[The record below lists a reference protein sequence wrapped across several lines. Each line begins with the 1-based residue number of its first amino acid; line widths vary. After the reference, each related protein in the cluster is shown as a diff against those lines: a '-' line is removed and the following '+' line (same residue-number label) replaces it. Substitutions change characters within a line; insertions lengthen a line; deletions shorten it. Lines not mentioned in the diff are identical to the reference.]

1 MRSTNFQEQRTGGVK
16 SERLAEK
23 FRQNNLTIWIG
34 RERIGG
40 MPVKIQCP
48 LCGTEMTV
56 SDAAMQ
62 SKVACPW
69 CRHRFRPESVLP
81 QQPESKA
88 RPAEPPVA
96 SPPVAPAPEAAREEA
111 KKEGKK
117 VPEISPAKGE
127 RPGVKDLGTPAAARE
142 RPGIEQARREVA
154 AEKNRPRGDGAGAG
168 RAEKAAK
175 VDSPVATGKVATPA
189 AGKKVARLILTQTA
203 EPAWKLAPD
212 GSLPSL
218 HLEEDSPDEKKREVK
233 RSSNPVLLVV
243 VLAASLLTS
252 LALLFVEPAPTTRSN
267 LEELERAREE
277 LAAEYYSNLNP
288 NAPLAEYQRLLREA
302 HWAHSRGD
310 HQRERELYRQVLL
323 LLYAEKG
330 RNSYTGLTGS
340 RSRDERL
347 EELLR
352 ILLKE

>member
-1 MRSTNFQEQRTGGVK
+1 
-16 SERLAEK
+16 
-23 FRQNNLTIWIG
+23 
-34 RERIGG
+34 

-69 CRHRFRPESVLP
+69 CRHRFRPESVLA

-88 RPAEPPVA
+88 SPAEPPVA
-96 SPPVAPAPEAAREEA
+96 SPPVASAASDVARDEA
-111 KKEGKK
+111 KKESKK
-117 VPEISPAKGE
+117 VPEISPAKAE
-127 RPGVKDLGTPAAARE
+127 RPGVKDTGTPPATHE
-142 RPGIEQARREVA
+142 RPGLEQARREVA
-154 AEKNRPRGDGAGAG
+154 PEKNRPRGDGAGAA
-168 RAEKAAK
+168 RVEKAAK
-175 VDSPVATGKVATPA
+175 VDTPVGTGKVATAA

-218 HLEEDSPDEKKREVK
+218 HLEEDSSDEKKREVK
-233 RSSNPVLLVV
+233 RSSNPVLLAV

-252 LALLFVEPAPTTRSN
+252 LALLFVEPVPTTRSN

-288 NAPLAEYQRLLREA
+288 NTPLAEYQRLLREA

-310 HQRERELYRQVLL
+310 HQRERQLYRQVLL

>member
-1 MRSTNFQEQRTGGVK
+1 
-16 SERLAEK
+16 
-23 FRQNNLTIWIG
+23 
-34 RERIGG
+34 

-69 CRHRFRPESVLP
+69 CRHRFRPESALP

-96 SPPVAPAPEAAREEA
+96 SPPVAPAGPEPAREEA

-117 VPEISPAKGE
+117 VSEISPAKVE
-127 RPGVKDLGTPAAARE
+127 RSGAKDQGTLPAARE
-142 RPGIEQARREVA
+142 RPGVEQARKDVPP
-154 AEKNRPRGDGAGAG
+154 EKNRFRGDGAGAA
-168 RAEKAAK
+168 RSERVAK
-175 VDSPVATGKVATPA
+175 VDSPVTGGTATAG
-189 AGKKVARLILTQTA
+189 GKKVARLILTQTA

-218 HLEEDSPDEKKREVK
+218 HLQEDSPDEKKREVK
-233 RSSNPVLLVV
+233 RSSNPVLLAV

-252 LALLFVEPAPTTRSN
+252 LALLFVEPVPATRSN

-277 LAAEYYSNLNP
+277 LAAEYYSSLNP